1 MMHKSQPRQE
11 DWAQWNTKE
20 RIMTRKLLLLVVL
33 AAILGLYSTAY
44 ADTIYSQTY
53 SIVTPDDI
61 NTADGTPPF
70 ATVLVTLNDTQNTAE
85 FVFTAAANYVFGGAD
100 AIAIN
105 VGTFATP
112 AATISTSGG
121 LAPTLTGDF
130 SNIAVSTFGKFNI
143 IYSFVKADGTS
154 PFNQGYFTSATIDLT
169 GVTAK
174 SLEKLF
180 DPNGKG
186 YFIAAHLRLEDAVL
200 NPTPKHTFEAANYC
214 DPVPVPGAVLLLGA
228 GLVRLVGYARKRR
241 ED

>member
-1 MMHKSQPRQE
+1 
-11 DWAQWNTKE
+11 
-20 RIMTRKLLLLVVL
+20 MTRKLLLLVVL

-85 FVFTAAANYVFGGAD
+85 FVFTATNGYVFGGAD
-100 AIAIN
+100 AIAIR

-112 AATISTSGG
+112 AATISTTGG

-130 SNIAVSTFGKFNI
+130 TTSAVSTFGNFNI

-200 NPTPKHTFEAANYC
+200 IQLQNIHSKLLIIVILSPSPGLSSSLVQAWSAWWVTPENGGKINLRIHGNTS
-214 DPVPVPGAVLLLGA
+214 
-228 GLVRLVGYARKRR
+228 
-241 ED
+241 